1 MSFYTSK
8 ITLRYFAQR
17 LCGTPG
23 MTMDW
28 QGAPASPSSY
38 TVKRILRLEIPV
50 DTYPNVSSYVNSS
63 SIRENYFYLIRP
75 HCPLSF
81 LKLKVRPTR
90 INLNIFLFIALVQFC
105 WKTSGT

>member
-1 MSFYTSK
+1 
-8 ITLRYFAQR
+8 
-17 LCGTPG
+17 

-50 DTYPNVSSYVNSS
+50 DTYPNVSSYVNYS
-63 SIRENYFYLIRP
+63 SIRENYLLDQTTVFSY
-75 HCPLSF
+75 F
-81 LKLKVRPTR
+81 LKLKVQSIR
-90 INLNIFLFIALVQFC
+90 ISFNILLFIALVQFC